1 MAADFPGLGHVAV
14 TVTDIDRGRE
24 WYSKLFGS
32 QPVLDEDAGTFFH
45 VVWALGGGALFG
57 IHTHPRENDQPDF
70 SEFRTGLDHVA
81 FACSSRADLASWEKR
96 LDELGIQHGGIV
108 DAPYGSGL
116 SFRDPDNL
124 PLEFFAPPS

>member
-1 MAADFPGLGHVAV
+1 MAGFPAIGHVAV
-14 TVTDIDRGRE
+14 TVTDLDRSRE
-24 WYSKLFGS
+24 WYSKLFDS
-32 QPVLDEDAGTFFH
+32 SPVLDEDTGSFYH
-45 VVWALGGGALFG
+45 VVYALEGGSLFG
-57 IHTHPRENDQPDF
+57 LHTHPKENDQPDF

-81 FACSSRADLASWEKR
+81 FGVSSRDDLESWQKK
-96 LDELGIQHGGIV
+96 LDELGISHGGIV

>member
-1 MAADFPGLGHVAV
+1 MSNFPGIGHVAV

-24 WYSKLFGS
+24 WYSKLFDS
-32 QPVLDEDAGTFFH
+32 QPVLDEDAGNFYH
-45 VVWALGGGALFG
+45 VVWSLSGGTLFG
-57 IHTHPRENDQPDF
+57 IHTHPKENDQPDF

-81 FACSSRADLASWEKR
+81 FAVSSQAELESCERR
-96 LDELGIQHGGIV
+96 LDDLGIAHGGIV
-108 DAPYGSGL
+108 EAPYGSGL

>member
-1 MAADFPGLGHVAV
+1 MTDFPGIGHVAV

-24 WYSKLFGS
+24 WYSRLFDS
-32 QPVLDEDAGTFFH
+32 QPVLDEDTGSFYHA
-45 VVWALGGGALFG
+45 VWALGAGSLFG
-57 IHTHPRENDQPDF
+57 IHTHPGENDQPDF

-81 FACSSRADLASWEKR
+81 FSLSSRKELESWQQR
-96 LDELGIQHGGIV
+96 LDELGIAHGGIV

>member
-1 MAADFPGLGHVAV
+1 MAEFPGIGHVAV
-14 TVTDIDRGRE
+14 TVTDLDRSRE
-24 WYSKLFGS
+24 WYTRLFGS
-32 QPVLDEDAGTFFH
+32 EPALDEDAGGFYH
-45 VVWALGGGALFG
+45 VVYALGGGALFG
-57 IHTHPRENDQPDF
+57 LHTHSKDNDQPDF

-81 FACSSRADLASWEKR
+81 FGVGSRADLESWEKR
-96 LDELGIQHGGIV
+96 LDELGLAHGGIK

>member
-1 MAADFPGLGHVAV
+1 MAFPSIGHVAV

-24 WYSKLFGS
+24 WYSKLFDA
-32 QPVLDEDAGTFFH
+32 QPVLDEDTGSFYH
-45 VVWALGGGALFG
+45 VVWALDGGSLFG
-57 IHTHPRENDQPDF
+57 IHTHPRENDQPQF

-81 FACSSRADLASWEKR
+81 FAVDSRQELETWQQR
-96 LDELGIQHGGIV
+96 LEELGIEHGGIV

>member
-1 MAADFPGLGHVAV
+1 MAEFPALGHVAV
-14 TVTDIDRGRE
+14 TVTDIDRARE
-24 WYSKLFGS
+24 WYSRLFGS
-32 QPVLDEDAGTFFH
+32 EPALDEDAGSFYH
-45 VVWALGGGALFG
+45 VVWALGGGTLFG

-81 FACSSRADLASWEKR
+81 FAVSSRAELESWETR
-96 LDELGIQHGGIV
+96 LNELGIQHGGIV

>member
-1 MAADFPGLGHVAV
+1 MAGFPGIGHVAV
-14 TVTDIDRGRE
+14 TVTDIERAKD
-24 WYSKLFGS
+24 WYTKLFGS
-32 QPVLDEDAGTFFH
+32 QPVLDEDTGSFYH
-45 VVWALGGGALFG
+45 VVWALEGGSLFG
-57 IHTHPRENDQPDF
+57 VHTHPRDNEQPDF

-81 FACSSRADLASWEKR
+81 FGLPSRGELEAWEQR
-96 LDELGIQHGGIV
+96 LNQLGINHGGIV

>member
-1 MAADFPGLGHVAV
+1 MAGFPGIGHVAV

-24 WYSKLFGS
+24 WYSKLFDS
-32 QPVLDEDAGTFFH
+32 QPALDEDTGSFFH
-45 VVWALGGGALFG
+45 VVWALDGGSLFG
-57 IHTHPRENDQPDF
+57 IHTHPRDNDQPDF

-81 FACSSRADLASWEKR
+81 FAVQSRSELESWEKR
-96 LDELGIQHGGIV
+96 LNDLGIAHGGIV

-124 PLEFFAPPS
+124 PLELFAPPS

>member
-1 MAADFPGLGHVAV
+1 MSNFPGIGHVAV

-24 WYSKLFGS
+24 WYSKLFDA
-32 QPVLDEDAGTFFH
+32 QPALDEDTGSFYH
-45 VVWALGGGALFG
+45 VVWALGGGTLFG
-57 IHTHPRENDQPDF
+57 IHTHPSPNDRPEF

-81 FACSSRADLASWEKR
+81 FAVENRAELESWGRR
-96 LDELGIQHGGIV
+96 LDELRIAHEGII

>member
-1 MAADFPGLGHVAV
+1 MTDFPGIGHVAV

-24 WYSKLFGS
+24 WYSTLFGA
-32 QPVLDEDAGTFFH
+32 QPVLDEDTGSFYHA
-45 VVWALGGGALFG
+45 VWALGGGSLFG
-57 IHTHPRENDQPDF
+57 IHTHPHDNDRPDF

-81 FACSSRADLASWEKR
+81 FGVPTRKELESWQQR
-96 LDELGIQHGGIV
+96 LDELGIAHGGIV

>member
-1 MAADFPGLGHVAV
+1 MAGFPSIGHVAV

-32 QPVLDEDAGTFFH
+32 QPVLDEDTGSFYH
-45 VVWALGGGALFG
+45 VVWALGGGSLFG
-57 IHTHPRENDQPDF
+57 IHTHPSNNDQAQF
-70 SEFRTGLDHVA
+70 SEFRTGLDHIA
-81 FACSSRADLASWEKR
+81 FAVSSRADLEEWEKR
-96 LDELGIQHGGIV
+96 LSDLGIVNGGIV

>member
-1 MAADFPGLGHVAV
+1 MAEFPSLGHVAV
-14 TVTDIDRGRE
+14 TVTDLDRGRE
-24 WYSKLFGS
+24 WYSKLFGT
-32 QPVLDEDAGTFFH
+32 QPVLDEDAGNFYH
-45 VVWALGGGALFG
+45 VVWALGGGTLFG

-70 SEFRTGLDHVA
+70 NEFRTGLDHVA
-81 FACSSRADLASWEKR
+81 FAVASRSDLESWQKR
-96 LDELGIQHGGIV
+96 LEELSIKHGGIV

>member
-1 MAADFPGLGHVAV
+1 MAGFPALGHVAV

-24 WYSKLFGS
+24 WYSKLFDS
-32 QPVLDEDAGTFFH
+32 EPVLDEDTGSFYH
-45 VVWALGGGALFG
+45 VVWALGGGSLFG
-57 IHTHPRENDQPDF
+57 IHTHPRENDQPNF
-70 SEFRTGLDHVA
+70 SEFHTGLDHVA
-81 FACSSRADLASWEKR
+81 FAVASRSELESWQAR
-96 LDELGIQHGGIV
+96 LEELGIDHGGIV

>member
-1 MAADFPGLGHVAV
+1 MAEFPGIGHVAV
-14 TVTDIDRGRE
+14 TVTDLDRSRQ

-32 QPVLDEDAGTFFH
+32 SPVLDEDAGTFYH
-45 VVWALGGGALFG
+45 VVFALGGGALFG
-57 IHTHPRENDQPDF
+57 LHTHPKENDQPEF

-81 FACSSRADLASWEKR
+81 FAVGSRSELESWEEK
-96 LDELGIQHGGIV
+96 LDELGVSHGGIV